1 MNTAID
7 QWRGVKRGRKIGK
20 MSNTAPSAAARRLN
34 VFATIHD
41 FISVTNS
48 QTPIMEHPFAKQ
60 PTAMELENLIYE
72 VALNRALILI
82 LLHELE
88 KHTLGITD
96 SVQDV
101 LNTSPRHVYE
111 LVSQFVE
118 EPSPYYQSLLNTRQ
132 DYEQAQKAVEALK
145 ALLNSPRAR

>member
-1 MNTAID
+1 M
-7 QWRGVKRGRKIGK
+7 
-20 MSNTAPSAAARRLN
+20 
-34 VFATIHD
+34 FATIHD

-88 KHTLGITD
+88 KHTPGITD

-145 ALLNSPRAR
+145 ALLNSPRPR